1 MNQPNIE
8 KIRKKIKRHQDGE
21 RFEHT
26 VGVMYTAAALAM
38 KYKEDVD
45 KALLAG
51 LLHDCAKH
59 YTGDKKLELCKK
71 YHLPVSAS
79 ERENPG
85 LLHAKLGAY
94 LAEHKYDVEDKEI
107 LDSIVW
113 HTTGRP
119 EMTMMD
125 KIVYIA
131 DYIEPNRNQAPNL
144 EYFRQLAFENIDQCL
159 YEILEASLSY
169 LKTRSEV
176 IDPMTEQTY
185 LYYRNEFS
193 KDTRKE

>member
-1 MNQPNIE
+1 MDQSRIE
-8 KIRKKIKRHQDGE
+8 KIKRKIKRRQDGS

-26 VGVMYTAAALAM
+26 VGVMYTSASLAM
-38 KYKEDVD
+38 RYGADVE
-45 KALLAG
+45 KALLSG

-59 YTGDKKLELCKK
+59 YSGEKKLELCKK
-71 YHLPVSAS
+71 YKLEISDA
-79 ERENPG
+79 ERKNPG

-94 LAEHKYDVEDKEI
+94 LAEHKYDVNDQEI

-119 EMTMMD
+119 NMTLMD

-131 DYIEPNRNQAPNL
+131 DFIEPNRNQAPNL
-144 EYFRQLAFENIDQCL
+144 EHFRRLAFEDIDECL
-159 YEILEASLSY
+159 YQILESSLAY
-169 LKTRSEV
+169 LETRNEV

-185 LYYRNEFS
+185 LFYKNM
-193 KDTRKE
+193 KE

>member
-1 MNQPNIE
+1 MNQSKIE
-8 KIRKKIKRHQDGE
+8 KIKSKIKRRQDGP

-38 KYKEDVD
+38 KYGADME
-45 KALLAG
+45 KAYLAG

-59 YTGDKKLELCKK
+59 YTGEKKLDLCKK
-71 YHLPVSAS
+71 YDLEISNA

-94 LAEHKYDVEDKEI
+94 LAEHKYDVKDREI

-119 EMTMMD
+119 NMTLMD

-131 DYIEPNRNQAPNL
+131 DFIEPNRDQAPNL
-144 EYFRQLAFENIDQCL
+144 AHFRRLAFEDIDECL
-159 YEILEASLSY
+159 YQILESSLAY
-169 LKTRSEV
+169 LKTRNEV

-185 LYYRNEFS
+185 LYYKNM
-193 KDTRKE
+193 KE

>member
-1 MNQPNIE
+1 MNQS
-8 KIRKKIKRHQDGE
+8 KIDKARKKIKRHQDGE

-26 VGVMYTAAALAM
+26 LGVMYTAAALAM
-38 KYKEDVD
+38 KYEIDID
-45 KALLAG
+45 KSILAG

-59 YTGDKKLELCKK
+59 YTGSKKLELCKK
-71 YHLPVSAS
+71 YHLPVSES
-79 ERENPG
+79 EKENPG

-94 LAEHKYDVEDKEI
+94 LAEHKYDVEDQEI
-107 LDSIVW
+107 LDSITW

-119 EMTMMD
+119 NMTMLD

-144 EYFRQLAFENIDQCL
+144 EYFRRLAFEDLDKCL

-185 LYYRNEFS
+185 LFYKNELS
-193 KDTRKE
+193 NITRKE

>member
-1 MNQPNIE
+1 MNQSKVE
-8 KIRKKIKRHQDGE
+8 KIRKKIKLRQDGA

-38 KYKEDVD
+38 RYGGDME
-45 KALLAG
+45 KAYLAG

-59 YTGDKKLELCKK
+59 YTGEKKVELCEK
-71 YHLPVSAS
+71 YKLPITKA
-79 ERENPG
+79 ERDNPG

-94 LAEHKYDVEDKEI
+94 IAERKYKVDDKEI
-107 LDSIVW
+107 LDSIIW

-119 EMTMMD
+119 NMTLMD

-131 DYIEPNRNQAPNL
+131 DYIEPNRNQAPKL
-144 EYFRQLAFENIDQCL
+144 DYFRRLAFEDIDECL
-159 YEILEASLSY
+159 YQILEASLAY
-169 LKTRSEV
+169 LETRNEV

-185 LYYRNEFS
+185 IFYKKQLKN
-193 KDTRKE
+193 

>member
-1 MNQPNIE
+1 MNQSRIE
-8 KIRKKIKRHQDGE
+8 KIRKKLKLRQDGA

-26 VGVMYTAAALAM
+26 VGVMYTSASLAM
-38 KYKEDVD
+38 CWGEDLE

-59 YTGDKKLELCKK
+59 YSGEKKLELCKK
-71 YHLPVSAS
+71 YGIPVSEA
-79 ERENPG
+79 EKKNPG

-94 LAEHKYDVEDKEI
+94 MTEHKYDVNDKEI
-107 LDSIVW
+107 LDAICW

-119 EMTMMD
+119 EMTLLD

-131 DYIEPNRNQAPNL
+131 DYIEPNRDQAPNL
-144 EYFRQLAFENIDQCL
+144 EQLRTLAFKNLDECL
-159 YEILEASLSY
+159 YQILKASLNY
-169 LKTRSEV
+169 LQTRSEV

-185 LYYRNEFS
+185 LYYKNLFE
-193 KDTRKE
+193 KE

>member
-1 MNQPNIE
+1 MKRMNQS
-8 KIRKKIKRHQDGE
+8 KIDKIKNKIKRRQDGY
-21 RFEHT
+21 RFDHT
-26 VGVMYTAAALAM
+26 LGVMYTAASLAM
-38 KYKEDVD
+38 CYGADME
-45 KALLAG
+45 KAYLAG

-59 YTGDKKLELCKK
+59 YSGEKKLDLCKK
-71 YHLPVSAS
+71 YNLPIS
-79 ERENPG
+79 EAERKNPG

-94 LAEHKYDVEDKEI
+94 LAKHKYDIDDQEI

-119 EMTMMD
+119 DMTLMD

-144 EYFRQLAFENIDQCL
+144 AYFRRLAFEDIDECL
-159 YEILEASLSY
+159 YQILEASLAY
-169 LKTRSEV
+169 LETRNEV

-185 LYYRNEFS
+185 LYYKNM
-193 KDTRKE
+193 KEN